1 MEPVST
7 IATHIGVGP
16 GRPARRPVPL
26 ALLVVAGGLI
36 TAASLGARSTFGLFL
51 DPLVTTIGT
60 GRSTFALA
68 VAIQNLAWGLSQPF
82 AGAIADRFG
91 TARVLSAGAVIYALG
106 LVMLANASSP
116 GAVYVSIGLVVGIG
130 TGAASFA
137 VVLAA
142 VGRMAPPHRRSMA
155 LGVASAMGSLG
166 QLGLIPLFRWLID
179 SISWREAALWLAAT
193 VLSVVV
199 FAPLLRGRSADQ
211 AARATGGAGS
221 AATLAAAAEPKV
233 ALRHELRRAAHS
245 RAFRLLNLGFFV
257 CGFHVTFI
265 GTHLASYAVD
275 VGQPRSVAANALA
288 VIGLFNIFGSLLAG
302 ALGARYAKRKLLS
315 IIYGTRAVVFTVF
328 MIMPHTTT
336 SFLVFGAAMGVLWLS
351 TVPLTSGIVANQFGT
366 AHAGTLFG
374 IVFLSHQ
381 LGAFI
386 GAWMG
391 GTLADRLHSYNPVW
405 WIGVG
410 LGVMAAIV
418 HLLIDEGP
426 QPDVPAAPERR
437 LVTRPAFGAAVVVG
451 GLGLAGVIGAL
462 HATATA
468 AEAAGPGAAGTSTA
482 AMFCPLHVMTG

>member
-1 MEPVST
+1 MTT
-7 IATHIGVGP
+7 IATHIELGP

-26 ALLVVAGGLI
+26 ALLMVAGGLI

-51 DPLVTTIGT
+51 DPVVTTIGT

-68 VAIQNLAWGLSQPF
+68 VAFQNLAWGLSQPF
-82 AGAIADRFG
+82 AGAVADRFG
-91 TARVLSAGAVIYALG
+91 TARVLSAGAVLYAGG

-116 GAVYVSIGLVVGIG
+116 GAVYVSIGLVIGVG

-155 LGVASAMGSLG
+155 LGVASALGSVG

-179 SISWREAALWLAAT
+179 TISWRDAALWLAAT
-193 VLSVVV
+193 VLSVVL
-199 FAPLLRGRSADQ
+199 FAPFLRGRSTDQAARATTADQ
-211 AARATGGAGS
+211 AARATGGA
-221 AATLAAAAEPKV
+221 ATAAAAEAKV
-233 ALRHELRRAAHS
+233 PLRHELRRAAHS

-257 CGFHVTFI
+257 CGFHVTFV
-265 GTHLASYAVD
+265 GTHLASYALD

-288 VIGLFNIFGSLLAG
+288 VIGLFNIFGSLAAG
-302 ALGARYAKRKLLS
+302 YLGSRYAKRKLLS
-315 IIYGTRAVVFTVF
+315 AIYGTRAVVFTVF
-328 MIMPHTTT
+328 MLVPHTTT

-351 TVPLTSGIVANQFGT
+351 TVPLTSGIVASQFGT

-381 LGAFI
+381 LGAFV

-405 WIGVG
+405 WIGAG
-410 LGVMAAIV
+410 LGVMAAVV

-426 QPDVPAAPERR
+426 QPDVPPAPDRR
-437 LVTRPAFGAAVVVG
+437 LVTRPAFGAAVLVVG
-451 GLGLAGVIGAL
+451 LSLAGVVGAL

-468 AEAAGPGAAGTSTA
+468 ADAAGPAGSTA
-482 AMFCPLHVMTG
+482 AVFCPLHVMTG

>member
-1 MEPVST
+1 MT
-7 IATHIGVGP
+7 DIATHIEIPAGSRPP
-16 GRPARRPVPL
+16 GGRPVPL

-51 DPLVTTIGT
+51 DPVVTTIGT

-68 VAIQNLAWGLSQPF
+68 VAFQNLAWGLSQPF

-91 TARVLSAGAVIYALG
+91 TARVLSAGAVLYALG
-106 LVMLANASSP
+106 LAMLANASSP
-116 GAVYVSIGLVVGIG
+116 AAVYVSIGLVIGVG

-155 LGVASAMGSLG
+155 LGVASAMGSIG

-179 SISWREAALWLAAT
+179 SVSWQEAALWLAAI
-193 VLSVVV
+193 VLSVVL
-199 FAPLLRGRSADQ
+199 FAPFLRGRSADQ
-211 AARATGGAGS
+211 AARAAGS
-221 AATLAAAAEPKV
+221 GVGVAAAAGSVTGTEPKV

-257 CGFHVTFI
+257 CGFHVTFV
-265 GTHLASYAVD
+265 GTHLASYAKD

-302 ALGARYAKRKLLS
+302 YLGSRFAKRKLLS

-328 MIMPHTTT
+328 MLVPHTTA
-336 SFLVFGAAMGVLWLS
+336 SFLAFGAAMGVLWLS
-351 TVPLTSGIVANQFGT
+351 TVPLTSGIVASQFGT

-381 LGAFI
+381 VGAFI

-410 LGVMAAIV
+410 LGVMAAVV

-426 QPDVPAAPERR
+426 QPDVPAAPDRR
-437 LVTRPAFGAAVVVG
+437 LVTRPAFGAAVLVAVLS
-451 GLGLAGVIGAL
+451 LGGVIGSL
-462 HATATA
+462 HATANAT
-468 AEAAGPGAAGTSTA
+468 EAADASAPTA
-482 AMFCPLHVMTG
+482 SLFCPLHVLSK

>member
-1 MEPVST
+1 MTST
-7 IATHIGVGP
+7 AIPTGAAP
-16 GRPARRPVPL
+16 PAPPARRRVPL
-26 ALLVVAGGLI
+26 SLLVVAGGVI

-51 DPLVTTIGT
+51 DPVVTTIGT
-60 GRSTFALA
+60 GRATFALA

-91 TARVLSAGAVIYALG
+91 TAKVLSAGAVVYALG
-106 LVMLANASSP
+106 LVMLSQATSA
-116 GAVYVSIGLVVGIG
+116 GGVYLSIGLVVGIG

-137 VVLAA
+137 VVLSA

-155 LGVASAMGSLG
+155 LGVASAMGSVG
-166 QLGLIPLFRWLID
+166 QLTLIPLFRYLID
-179 SISWREAALWLAAT
+179 SIGWQDAALWLGAI
-193 VLSVVV
+193 VLSVIV
-199 FAPLLRGRSADQ
+199 FAPLLRGRSAEQ
-211 AARATGGAGS
+211 AAQAVS
-221 AATLAAAAEPKV
+221 AEQAALAAAAPKV
-233 ALRHELRRAAHS
+233 PLRHELRRAAHS
-245 RAFRLLNLGFFV
+245 RAFLLLNLGFFV
-257 CGFHVTFI
+257 CGFHVTFV

-275 VGQPRSVAANALA
+275 VGQPRSVAATALA

-315 IIYGTRAVVFTVF
+315 IIYGTRAVVFALF
-328 MIMPHTTT
+328 MVMPHTTT

-351 TVPLTSGIVANQFGT
+351 TVPLTSGIVASQFGT

-381 LGAFI
+381 LGAFV

-426 QPDVPAAPERR
+426 QPDVPAAPEGR
-437 LVTRPAFGAAVVVG
+437 LATRPAFGAAVVVG
-451 GLGLAGVIGAL
+451 GLSLAGVIGAL

-468 AEAAGPGAAGTSTA
+468 AETAGGGSPAAV
-482 AMFCPLHVMTG
+482 FCPLHVMTG

>member
-1 MEPVST
+1 MST
-7 IATHIGVGP
+7 AATRVEVQPGP
-16 GRPARRPVPL
+16 PARRRVPL

-51 DPLVTTIGT
+51 DPVVTTIGT

-68 VAIQNLAWGLSQPF
+68 VAFQNLAWGLSQPF

-91 TARVLSAGAVIYALG
+91 TARVLSAGAVLYAAG

-116 GAVYVSIGLVVGIG
+116 GAVYVSIGLVVGVG

-155 LGVASAMGSLG
+155 LGVASAMGSFG

-179 SISWREAALWLAAT
+179 SISWQEASLWLAAI
-193 VLSVVV
+193 VLSVVF
-199 FAPLLRGRSADQ
+199 FAPFLRGRSADQ

-221 AATLAAAAEPKV
+221 AAPEPNV

-245 RAFRLLNLGFFV
+245 RAFRLLNLGFLV
-257 CGFHVTFI
+257 CGFHVTFV
-265 GTHLASYAVD
+265 GTHLASYAID

-288 VIGLFNIFGSLLAG
+288 VIGLFNIFGSLAAG
-302 ALGARYAKRKLLS
+302 YLGSRFAKRKLLS

-328 MIMPHTTT
+328 MVMPHSTT
-336 SFLVFGAAMGVLWLS
+336 SFLLFGAAMGVLWLS
-351 TVPLTSGIVANQFGT
+351 TVPLTSGIVASQFGT

-381 LGAFI
+381 AGAFI

-391 GTLADRLHSYNPVW
+391 GTLADRLDSYNPVW

-410 LGVMAAIV
+410 LGVVAAVV

-426 QPDVPAAPERR
+426 QPDVPAAPGRR
-437 LVTRPAFGAAVVVG
+437 LVSRPAIGAAVLVA
-451 GLGLAGVIGAL
+451 GLSLAGVIGAL

-468 AEAAGPGAAGTSTA
+468 ADATGPVGVGPSAAAV
-482 AMFCPLHVMTG
+482 FCPLHVLTG

>member
-1 MEPVST
+1 
-7 IATHIGVGP
+7 
-16 GRPARRPVPL
+16 VPL
-26 ALLVVAGGLI
+26 SLLVVAGGLI

-51 DPLVTTIGT
+51 DPVVTTIGT

-68 VAIQNLAWGLSQPF
+68 VAFQNLAWGLSQPF

-91 TARVLSAGAVIYALG
+91 TARVLSAGAVLYAAG
-106 LVMLANASSP
+106 LVLLANASSP

-155 LGVASAMGSLG
+155 LGVASAMGSIG

-179 SISWREAALWLAAT
+179 SISWRDAALWLALT
-193 VLSVVV
+193 VLSVVL
-199 FAPLLRGRSADQ
+199 FAPFLKGRSADQ
-211 AARATGGAGS
+211 AARATGGAGA
-221 AATLAAAAEPKV
+221 AATLAAAEPQ
-233 ALRHELRRAAHS
+233 APEGHSLRHELRRAAHS
-245 RAFRLLNLGFFV
+245 RAFVLLNLGFFV
-257 CGFHVTFI
+257 CGFHVTFV

-288 VIGLFNIFGSLLAG
+288 VIGLFNIFGSLAAG
-302 ALGARYAKRKLLS
+302 YLGARYAKRKLLS

-328 MIMPHTTT
+328 MLMPHNTT

-351 TVPLTSGIVANQFGT
+351 TVPLTSGIVASQFGT

-381 LGAFI
+381 VGAFI

-410 LGVMAAIV
+410 LGVMAAVV

-426 QPDVPAAPERR
+426 QPDVPAAPDR
-437 LVTRPAFGAAVVVG
+437 LVTRPAFGAAVLVVG
-451 GLGLAGVIGAL
+451 LSLAGVIGAL

-468 AEAAGPGAAGTSTA
+468 AEASGAGTSTA
-482 AMFCPLHVMTG
+482 AVFCPLHVMTG